1 MGVIKRVAIFG
12 YAETKANE
20 ELFESARETAKVLAE
35 AGYTIV
41 NGGGPGVMRAATIG
55 VHEGGGKAIGVT
67 FYPQESMQFEGRDPE
82 NLIDE
87 EIITPDYVQRTLKL
101 MELGQIFMVFNGG
114 LGTLSEFGMAW
125 GLARLYLGH
134 HKPLVLYGKFWETVV
149 ETIDDHLYL
158 RPWDRSIIT
167 IVETPQEALR
177 AVQTIDKQETEEK
190 EKAKDEKEGEEG
202 PFTL

>member
-1 MGVIKRVAIFG
+1 MGVIKQVTIFG
-12 YAETKANE
+12 YAETKADE
-20 ELFESARETAKVLAE
+20 KLFENARETAKVLAK

-55 VHEGGGKAIGVT
+55 AHEGGGKAIGVT
-67 FYPQESMQFEGRDPE
+67 FYPQDRVQFEGRDPE
-82 NLIDE
+82 NPIDE
-87 EIITPDYVQRTLKL
+87 EIVTPDYVQRTLKL

-149 ETIDDHLYL
+149 DTIEDQLYL
-158 RPWDRSIIT
+158 RPWDKSIIT
-167 IVETPQEALR
+167 VVETPQEALR
-177 AVQTIDKQETEEK
+177 AVQTIDKQETED
-190 EKAKDEKEGEEG
+190 KAGDKKEGEEG